1 MSQNKKLTPKQ
12 ELFCQEYIKDRN
24 ATQAYLR
31 AGYNN
36 SKSAEV
42 SSHKLLRNPKI
53 AHRINDLVNP
63 HLKRLKV
70 NREAVLQEL
79 AIIGFSSIDDFVI
92 VDGNKLLFKNFNDIP
107 EELKR
112 AICQL
117 KETKHGIEIKLHPK
131 VSALDILAEYTKII
145 KHNDKD
151 EEERPI
157 QVNIQM
163 GSRKFGRRE

>member
-1 MSQNKKLTPKQ
+1 MSKKKKLTPKQ

-31 AGYNN
+31 AGYSN

-42 SSHKLLRNPKI
+42 SAHKLLRNPKI
-53 AHRINDLVNP
+53 SERINELVNP

-70 NREAVLQEL
+70 NQQAVLQEL
-79 AIIGFSSIDDFVI
+79 AIIGFSSIDDFVY
-92 VDGNKLLFKNFNDIP
+92 VSENKLIFKDFGDIP
-107 EELKR
+107 KELKR

-145 KHNDKD
+145 KHNDPD

-163 GSRKFGRRE
+163 GNRKFGRRE